1 MNQFLFHQKEQEKF
15 YLSIIR
21 GLLTTVTLQSIAC
34 DLNFRI
40 LESNV
45 RISDALLFVFLGRHP
60 PHLLG
65 KSQKE
70 KPTT

>member
-1 MNQFLFHQKEQEKF
+1 MNQFLLHKKEQEKL
-15 YLSIIR
+15 YVSIIG
-21 GLLTTVTLQSIAC
+21 GLLTTVILQAIH
-34 DLNFRI
+34 LNFRM
-40 LESNV
+40 LESDV